1 MVNIMKIEI
10 PILAALFLMGTELM
24 ARAALQGMEQALV
37 STAIEWSV
45 NKFNVARKM
54 ISLTP

>member
-1 MVNIMKIEI
+1 MKIEI

-37 STAIEWSV
+37 STVIEWSV
-45 NKFNVARKM
+45 SR
-54 ISLTP
+54 